1 MSHTFWANGHV
12 EPHSVVM
19 KRLFEQLGLLPEQE
33 ELFRTVEDLR
43 DQAYAAQEQ
52 RIAYV
57 DKERAHE
64 VQGAQ

>member
-1 MSHTFWANGHV
+1 
-12 EPHSVVM
+12 M

-64 VQGAQ
+64 VQGAQQ